1 VILLQIEITGHH
13 HPAGEFTAGESVLGL
28 LALDGGA
35 ELYEDLAAAGDL
47 HPGHGAGNLQ
57 AAHLPVLPA
66 LLPDVLQDVLVLL
79 LVSQLL
85 RNHHVQQAEHLRG
98 RSGASSGNSRHLKVL
113 IQMRTRGRNDGKR
126 KEGGA
131 RYSKKTARNSK
142 KLYGKL

>member
-1 VILLQIEITGHH
+1 MINILPHARPSLCVGVLLGWSGLELPAMILVRIVVARYH

-35 ELYEDLAAAGDL
+35 ELYEDLAAAGYL

-85 RNHHVQQAEHLRG
+85 RHHHVQQAEHLRG
-98 RSGASSGNSRHLKVL
+98 LARSRC
-113 IQMRTRGRNDGKR
+113 RN
-126 KEGGA
+126 A
-131 RYSKKTARNSK
+131 RD
-142 KLYGKL
+142 LE